1 MDEDVASMS
10 RRSVLAGAL
19 PLASGVG
26 GCVRTLGYP
35 DQTTATVSLLAAGSL
50 NNALENGLKPSV
62 DGSVQIEARGSA
74 ELARLI
80 AEHRKDPD
88 IVAVADTALFASPLH
103 PEWYAEFATN
113 ALVLAYDTASPHGQ
127 RLANAGSDDWYT
139 VLNSDDIQLGR
150 TDPDLDPLGYRS
162 LFMLELAT
170 EHYDTPWD
178 LREGLLRRDQV
189 YPETQLVSQFET
201 GGIDAAIVYR
211 NMAVER
217 DYEFIALPSE
227 IDLSDPAHAADYQAA
242 TYTLPSGKTV
252 TGGVITYG
260 ATIRHESPA
269 VREVFDV
276 LSTGSYLDEF
286 GLVVPSRF
294 PRFKG
299 NVPRTLNN

>member
-1 MDEDVASMS
+1 MDEEVARLS

-19 PLASGVG
+19 PLASGIG
-26 GCVRTLGYP
+26 GCVRTLGHP
-35 DQTTATVSLLAAGSL
+35 DHATTIVSVLAAGSL
-50 NNALENGLKPSV
+50 NNALEHGLNPNV

-88 IVAVADTALFASPLH
+88 IVAVADPALFDSPLH

-113 ALVLAYDTASPHGQ
+113 ALVLAYDTSSPRGH
-127 RLANAGSDDWYT
+127 RLANAGPDDWYT
-139 VLNSDDIQLGR
+139 VLKSDDMQLGR

-170 EHYDTPWD
+170 EYYDTPWD
-178 LREGLLRRDQV
+178 LREVLPRRDQV

-217 DYEFIALPSE
+217 DYEFIALPSA

-252 TGGVITYG
+252 TGGVIAYG
-260 ATIRHESPA
+260 ATIRHASPI

-276 LSTGSYLDEF
+276 LTTGSYLDEF
-286 GLVVPSRF
+286 GLGVP
-294 PRFKG
+294 PTYPHYTG
-299 NVPRTLNN
+299 NVPRTLTK